1 MSKRIHKVRKW
12 ETTGGK
18 IIVTEFE
25 EHGPDI
31 SIKDAIK
38 KGMIEVSDEEMQNK
52 EEFNYE

>member
-1 MSKRIHKVRKW
+1 MSKRIHKIRKW

-38 KGMIEVSDEEMQNK
+38 KE
-52 EEFNYE
+52 

>member
-1 MSKRIHKVRKW
+1 MSKRIQHKVRKW

-31 SIKDAIK
+31 SAIK

>member
-1 MSKRIHKVRKW
+1 MSKRIHR

-18 IIVTEFE
+18 IIITEFE
-25 EHGPDI
+25 EQGPDI

-38 KGMIEVSDEEMQNK
+38 KGMIEASDEEMQNK